1 MYISKIVLENFQGFE
16 RGEFNLSP
24 NLNILVGVSN
34 VGKSS
39 VARALSLV
47 LYNQWDKSWVRYGAK
62 FCRITLETSTG
73 VVVVRE
79 KGDKVNR
86 YILRFPGVP
95 EQLFESFGTSTPEQ
109 IQQALKIHE
118 VQIDTTDKLNLNLA
132 GQMDALFLLSQ
143 TGSYRAKVLGKLSG
157 ATYLDHAIR
166 ELNKDKR
173 RITAEKDAKD
183 LETGEL
189 KGQVDKFG
197 ALESFSEVISNLEA
211 RLVSL
216 AAAEQR
222 VEQIRSL
229 LERIKALRDSWTR
242 EHAKAEILSAFD
254 LSLIEQL
261 PPKVNKIKAISL
273 LLGKIASFK
282 QTFLKENKLNELL
295 NVIDLSG
302 ISRLAEK
309 VANFRAREKVAIH
322 LMEQT
327 NMVALTTLDLKQAE
341 REHAE
346 TAKEYT
352 DMLRDAGVCP
362 ICNRSTE
369 DSCVRS

>member
-1 MYISKIVLENFQGFE
+1 MYLTKIVLENFQGFE

-47 LYNQWDKSWVRYGAK
+47 LYNQWDKSWCRFGAK
-62 FCRITLETSTG
+62 YCRITLETSTG

-79 KGDKVNR
+79 KGEKVNR
-86 YILRFPGVP
+86 YILRLPGQP

-109 IQQALKIHE
+109 VNQALKIHE

-183 LETGEL
+183 LEIVDL
-189 KGQVDKFG
+189 QAQVDKFG
-197 ALESFSEVISNLEA
+197 ALESFSDTLSNLDA
-211 RLVSL
+211 RLSSL
-216 AAAEQR
+216 VAAEQR

-229 LERIKALRDSWTR
+229 LERVKALRDSWTR
-242 EHAKAEILSAFD
+242 EHAKSELLSGFD
-254 LSLIEQL
+254 LAAIDKLA
-261 PPKVNKIKAISL
+261 PRVDKIKAISL
-273 LLGKIASFK
+273 LLGKIVSFK
-282 QTFLKENKLNELL
+282 QTFLKQTKLNELL
-295 NVIDLSG
+295 NAIDLSG
-302 ISRLAEK
+302 INRLADKVSTFKIKKDVGFRFFEK
-309 VANFRAREKVAIH
+309 RNH
-322 LMEQT
+322 
-327 NMVALTTLDLKQAE
+327 VALASMDLKRAE
-341 REHAE
+341 EEHLDA
-346 TAKEYT
+346 AKQYT

-362 ICNRSTE
+362 TCNQTTNHL
-369 DSCVRS
+369 CVQ

>member
-1 MYISKIVLENFQGFE
+1 MYLTKIVLENFQGFE

-24 NLNILVGVSN
+24 NLNILVGISN

-47 LYNQWDKSWVRYGAK
+47 LFNQWDKSWCRFGAK

-79 KGDKVNR
+79 KGDKINR
-86 YILRFPGVP
+86 YILRLPGQP

-109 IQQALKIHE
+109 VQQALKIHE

-183 LETGEL
+183 LEIVDLES
-189 KGQVDKFG
+189 QVSKFG
-197 ALESFSEVISNLEA
+197 ILESFSGTLANLGT
-211 RLVSL
+211 RLDSL
-216 AAAEQR
+216 GAAEQR

-229 LERIKALRDSWTR
+229 LERAKTLRDSWTL
-242 EHAKAEILSAFD
+242 EQAKFEILNKID
-254 LSLIEQL
+254 LSLIDGL
-261 PPKVNKIKAISL
+261 SPRVDKVKAIGL
-273 LLGKIASFK
+273 LLGKIVNFK
-282 QTFLKENKLNELL
+282 RTFLREDKLNELL
-295 NVIDLSG
+295 NTTDLSG
-302 ISRLAEK
+302 INILEEKVKTFRAKENLAERL
-309 VANFRAREKVAIH
+309 VSTSGHI
-322 LMEQT
+322 
-327 NMVALTTLDLKQAE
+327 ALTSSDLTQVE
-341 REHAE
+341 QDHAE
-346 TAKEYT
+346 AAELYT
-352 DMLRDAGVCP
+352 RLLRDNGVCP
-362 ICNRSTE
+362 TCNQATNHL
-369 DSCVRS
+369 CAQ